1 MVKFCINAFG
11 HSPILLMALLHVG
24 VDTIMLD
31 NEHEIIPPDELKRA
45 LQILDGKARAI
56 VRPETSSVEMVDKY
70 WDMGVRSF
78 LMPKVEDIDE
88 LARIGERI
96 GELAGDSID
105 AYSLIPLLESRAA
118 LDKVEQVAAIPQV
131 GTINLGPYD
140 LAQEMGVTDYRNDPA
155 LLDFLETAVR
165 RIAATGKP
173 AGLYVLPEWRE
184 RFRDAP
190 LEHYSIGVHEAVG
203 GYLALL
209 RES

>member
-1 MVKFCINAFG
+1 MVKFCINAFS

-31 NEHEIIPPDELKRA
+31 NEHEIIPPDELKKA
-45 LQILDGKARAI
+45 LQILEGKARAV

-70 WDMGVRSF
+70 WNLGVRSF

-88 LARIGERI
+88 LARIGGRI

-105 AYSLIPLLESRAA
+105 TYSLIPLLETRAA
-118 LDKVEQVAAIPQV
+118 LDMVEQVAAIPQV
-131 GTINLGPYD
+131 GMINLGPYD

-155 LLDFLETAVR
+155 LLDFLEAAVQR
-165 RIAATGKP
+165 VAATGKP
-173 AGLYVLPEWRE
+173 AGLYVLPEWRG

-190 LEHYSIGVHEAVG
+190 LEQYSIGVHEAVA